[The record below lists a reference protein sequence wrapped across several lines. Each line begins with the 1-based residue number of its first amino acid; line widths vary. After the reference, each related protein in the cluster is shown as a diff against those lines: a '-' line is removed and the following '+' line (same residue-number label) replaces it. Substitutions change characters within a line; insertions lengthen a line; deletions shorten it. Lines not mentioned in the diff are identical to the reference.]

1 MASARRA
8 SRRRYVLLVIVLTC
22 LTLITL
28 DTRSGRTGPLGSL
41 GRVAHR
47 VMSPIEG
54 AVDDVI
60 RPVSDWWS
68 GLVDSGDLKQQN
80 RRLEQENAA
89 LRGEQTSAAE
99 AIKENEELK
108 KLLRLQS
115 LLEVQSVNGLIVGR
129 DPGNF
134 DPTLTI
140 DKGSE
145 SGISVDMPVIA
156 PEGIVG
162 KVIEVWEGGSKIQ
175 VLSDPQFSV
184 GVQTPGHGVAA
195 PATTGIASGQV
206 GSHDLAVDFDAGTK
220 VLPGD
225 AIVTSPQS
233 TLFPPG
239 LPVGT
244 IRNVTVQPGDTGVNA
259 TIEPYVHLG
268 ALQHVTVL
276 LWPDGHTGPVLRT
289 TTTTSPSTSTSTTTT
304 TVLASNTTPTSS
316 GG

>member
-1 MASARRA
+1 
-8 SRRRYVLLVIVLTC
+8 
-22 LTLITL
+22 
-28 DTRSGRTGPLGSL
+28 
-41 GRVAHR
+41 
-47 VMSPIEG
+47 
-54 AVDDVI
+54 
-60 RPVSDWWS
+60 
-68 GLVDSGDLKQQN
+68 
-80 RRLEQENAA
+80 
-89 LRGEQTSAAE
+89 LRGQQTAAAQ

-108 KLLRLQS
+108 KLLSLQS
-115 LLEVQSVNGLIVGR
+115 LLDVKSVNGLIVGR

-145 SGISVDMPVIA
+145 SGISVDMAVIA
-156 PEGIVG
+156 PGGIVG

-175 VLSDPQFSV
+175 VLTDPQFSV

-206 GSHDLAVDFDAGTK
+206 GSHDLAVTFDAGTQ
-220 VLPGD
+220 VLRGD

-244 IRNVTVQPGDTGVNA
+244 IRTFTSQPGDTGVNA

-268 ALQHVTVL
+268 SLQHVTVL

-289 TTTTSPSTSTSTTTT
+289 TATTSTPASTSTTTT
-304 TVLASNTTPTSS
+304 LPGSTTSTTSASS